1 MKIDGNRPNPEA
13 VTTTRVGETQSD
25 RTGRTGRGADAH
37 RDRVQVSS
45 DAQLATEAAAAVA
58 NAPDIRQD
66 RVDHARQALAAGQV
80 GHDVVRLADKMI
92 DSLLG
97 K

>member
-13 VTTTRVGETQSD
+13 VTTTAGRRDPVGPD
-25 RTGRTGRGADAH
+25 RPHGAWRRCAS
-37 RDRVQVSS
+37 RPRAGSS

-58 NAPDIRQD
+58 NAPDVRQD
-66 RVDHARQALAAGQV
+66 RVDQARQALAAGQV